1 MSWADKQLKK
11 HKIHKMVE
19 QAMNTEKYKE
29 ARKIDQQQAT
39 LRALC
44 RFCFLTCEYL
54 ELKHGYKKKGLQ
66 NFLKFAKARVV
77 EIGEEESG
85 FDDDEKY
92 YLENYNFDVLGALGL
107 EIEKGEQE

>member
-1 MSWADKQLKK
+1 MSWAEKQLKK

-19 QAMNTEKYKE
+19 EAMNTERYKE

-54 ELKHGYKKKGLQ
+54 ELKHGYKEKGLQ

-77 EIGEEESG
+77 EIGEDETY
-85 FDDDEKY
+85 FDDVTKY
-92 YLENYNFDVLGALGL
+92 YLENFNLDVLGALGL
-107 EIEKGEQE
+107 DIEKGEQE